1 MEYAAAPSA
10 GATLTLDL
18 ILRPSPRSL
27 NFTTHAPPTD
37 FHPRTDMVSVRA
49 PYRCIVPLLQLIF
62 LIATLPTCV
71 DGLPTPTNVQPSA
84 QSATTTSSPTPRS
97 GDGTANPLGALARQ
111 WQNPSDLSSVLMIIG
126 GDIVQKAVAQLR
138 GRHIAP
144 VAFSFGFV
152 SYSFTSLLSA
162 IGDGRLMPMS
172 DCPSLLTNLSS
183 GYSRTNNSWVLGR
196 ILRDIE
202 KRHAGSKAS
211 LHISIYRTTQAGGR
225 PARDRL
231 WWTGAAVLAGQLGVA
246 CVPWALDGDW
256 LIAALTVAGTALALA
271 GSALPQWAEEK
282 WACRT
287 APRGRYCLT
296 RGNGH
301 QHAVVVL
308 SGHADSLN
316 LEDLATARGHPV
328 HHTRLLL
335 GVLAVCWIAF
345 LLCVAGLEEN
355 TWYLL
360 GVGFLG
366 MVQNVTAAG
375 KARDPSAMGVPME
388 SVDEICDGRVM
399 EVLQKTEK
407 KYPKVGLS
415 LLPIFFPGELRPD
428 EREFFDEMKAT
439 AKERLKAAEK
449 ETRPPPPPA
458 PTPLSSGSSSGTLT
472 PSFSRNLPEKERP

>member
-1 MEYAAAPSA
+1 M
-10 GATLTLDL
+10 LTTY
-18 ILRPSPRSL
+18 S
-27 NFTTHAPPTD
+27 T
-37 FHPRTDMVSVRA
+37 
-49 PYRCIVPLLQLIF
+49 
-62 LIATLPTCV
+62 
-71 DGLPTPTNVQPSA
+71 
-84 QSATTTSSPTPRS
+84 
-97 GDGTANPLGALARQ
+97 
-111 WQNPSDLSSVLMIIG
+111 
-126 GDIVQKAVAQLR
+126 QKAVAQLR

-172 DCPSLLTNLSS
+172 DCPSLLINLSS
-183 GYSRTNNSWVLGR
+183 GYSRANNSWILGR

-202 KRHAGSKAS
+202 KRLATSKAS
-211 LHISIYRTTQAGGR
+211 LHVSVYRTTAAGGR

-231 WWTGAAVLAGQLGVA
+231 WWTGAAVLLGQLGIA
-246 CVPWALDGDW
+246 CVPWARDGDW

-287 APRGRYCLT
+287 APKNRYCLT

-308 SGHADSLN
+308 CGHDESLN

-335 GVLAVCWIAF
+335 GALAVCWIAF

-375 KARDPSAMGVPME
+375 MARDPSAMGVPME
-388 SVDEICDGRVM
+388 SIDEIFEGRVM
-399 EVLQKTEK
+399 QVLQETERR
-407 KYPKVGLS
+407 YPKVGLS

-428 EREFFDEMKAT
+428 EKVFFDEMRAT
-439 AKERLKAAEK
+439 AKERLKAEQ
-449 ETRPPPPPA
+449 EPRPPPT
-458 PTPLSSGSSSGTLT
+458 PTPTLTPPSSGSSSRTLT
-472 PSFSRNLPEKERP
+472 PSFLDKEKS